1 MCLYAVPD
9 ALAQG
14 TCRFIIFSLKNKQ
27 KLFIAIFFIMYCRGL
42 FTDMFR
48 SLHGAGRY
56 RSRRHIEVAST
67 YVTKLRWW
75 ASDGWPCRRAA

>member
-27 KLFIAIFFIMYCRGL
+27 KLLITIFFIVYCRAEGY
-42 FTDMFR
+42 
-48 SLHGAGRY
+48 SLTCLDPCWARG
-56 RSRRHIEVAST
+56 VAI
-67 YVTKLRWW
+67 
-75 ASDGWPCRRAA
+75 